1 MSPFTMPSLPKMG
14 TMPRPPRLRQKIPTA
29 PKGPQIYHRGQD
41 PILGFSPFT
50 NPPLGFLDD
59 PHVSATEWM
68 CYLALAFHTGQP
80 KDPWKPPFVGAPPY
94 WVYQKAE
101 EGGRVPGGSVSDFV
115 ILDNKGIADIGIRV
129 ETERWH
135 IWTTAQQQAKDL
147 YINQHL
153 KTVSRIMRVWDQH
166 FIGDPTGE
174 SVMRVMAL
182 ALRGI
187 ELPSPI
193 ALGTAQRIRP

>member
-1 MSPFTMPSLPKMG
+1 MPALPKMG
-14 TMPRPPRLRQKIPTA
+14 TMPRPPRLRSRTPVA
-29 PKGPQIYHRGQD
+29 PRGPRIYHRGQD
-41 PILGFSPFT
+41 PILGASPFVS
-50 NPPLGFLDD
+50 PPLGFLDD

-68 CYLALAFHTGQP
+68 VYLALAFHTGQP
-80 KDPWKPPFVGAPPY
+80 KDPWKPPFVGAPPW

-115 ILDNKGIADIGIRV
+115 VLSAAGAADINIRV

-135 IWTTAQQQAKDL
+135 IWTTAAQQAKDL
-147 YINQHL
+147 YINRHL
-153 KTVSRIMRVWDQH
+153 KTVSKIVRIFDQH
-166 FIGDPTGE
+166 FVGDPTGE
-174 SVMRVMAL
+174 AVMRVTAL

-193 ALGTAQRIRP
+193 TLGTAQRIRP